1 MNFRRKDRVLRF
13 KACGCDDM
21 SSAHQPPSELQE
33 PPPKS
38 RASRTDLATFVIP
51 SQIRSRIYYV
61 ILLHHTIHYYIP
73 LYLPLPYYTSRCSSI
88 LHYTLV
94 YCAIP
99 NGAILYYAILYYALL
114 YYIIHL
120 TLRYYSVVYSTLLDS
135 NRSTVL
141 YYTIG
146 CARLCP
152 TSQPRPTRSICNWDA
167 ATAFCINSLACRQKP
182 SQHFLR
188 WRPCFSNTWAVESV
202 MNVSSTGSSKRS
214 RHLVRILVPCEDFRT
229 FYGNGNFKAR
239 GLCAVR

>member
-1 MNFRRKDRVLRF
+1 MTCPLRTSRPPNC
-13 KACGCDDM
+13 KNL
-21 SSAHQPPSELQE
+21 PPSHEPVGQTLQLLSY
-33 PPPKS
+33 PAKS
-38 RASRTDLATFVIP
+38 AVEYTTS
-51 SQIRSRIYYV
+51 Y
-61 ILLHHTIHYYIP
+61 YYIILSTTTFHYTC
-73 LYLPLPYYTSRCSSI
+73 LYLTILHCCSSI

-202 MNVSSTGSSKRS
+202 MNVSSTGVEQKKSTLGSY
-214 RHLVRILVPCEDFRT
+214 IGT
-229 FYGNGNFKAR
+229 M
-239 GLCAVR
+239 